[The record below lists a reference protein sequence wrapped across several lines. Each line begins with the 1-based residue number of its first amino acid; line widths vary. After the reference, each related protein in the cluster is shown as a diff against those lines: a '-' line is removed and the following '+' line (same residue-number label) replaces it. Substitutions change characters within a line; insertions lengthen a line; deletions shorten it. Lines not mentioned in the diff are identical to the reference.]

1 MGGFTSRPIIGLP
14 IIPVLRPT
22 WTADLEPGTAT
33 HYSASNFT
41 EDTPNYRIQYVC
53 ENNECRAEVF
63 DKKLNKGMVF
73 TIKDGKCF
81 YNDKHIS
88 KTALLDLVHKE
99 SLTPLVKLLVQHA
112 GFELPTQHHSG
123 HKIESGSKSHNN
135 SLSVKGSKRL
145 KKMNGLNSSNMS
157 NSTKRSKSRR

>member
-14 IIPVLRPT
+14 LIPVLRPT
-22 WTADLEPGTAT
+22 WIEHLEPGT

-41 EDTPNYRIQYVC
+41 EDTPNYRIQYAC

-63 DKKLNKGMVF
+63 DKKLNKGMAF
-73 TIKDGKCF
+73 DIKNGKCF

-99 SLTPLVKLLVQHA
+99 SLTPLVKLLIQHA
-112 GFELPTQHHSG
+112 GFELPTQHHSVV

-135 SLSVKGSKRL
+135 SLSVKGSKSL
-145 KKMNGLNSSNMS
+145 KKTNGLNSSNMS
-157 NSTKRSKSRR
+157 SRSKRKR